1 VLAAARTPNIT
12 RRRARYKAAFRVRL
26 GYDLAIGE
34 RKYSRELERIVMP
47 VIRQQTVITVSAAL
61 DLIHAAIAEGDLIG
75 VPVSACV
82 VDTSMSL
89 VAFARSDGA
98 TPHSADTSRAKANT
112 AASIGRPT
120 GGMGEDLALPLA
132 VATGGRLTNI
142 HGGSPIRFDDAH
154 AGGLGIAGGTP
165 LQDAEVAEAA
175 LARVGAQPVPRAH

>member
-1 VLAAARTPNIT
+1 
-12 RRRARYKAAFRVRL
+12 
-26 GYDLAIGE
+26 
-34 RKYSRELERIVMP
+34 MP
-47 VIRQQTVITVSAAL
+47 VTRQQAVITVSAAL
-61 DLIHAAIAEGDLIG
+61 DLIHAAIAEGDRIG

-112 AASIGRPT
+112 AASTRRPT

-142 HGGSPIRFDDAH
+142 RGGSPIRFDDTH

-175 LARVGAQPVPRAH
+175 LARVGAQEVPPPSRRLASARSSHPAVRTVSPPSTPHPAPPSTHAPSACPKAARNRS